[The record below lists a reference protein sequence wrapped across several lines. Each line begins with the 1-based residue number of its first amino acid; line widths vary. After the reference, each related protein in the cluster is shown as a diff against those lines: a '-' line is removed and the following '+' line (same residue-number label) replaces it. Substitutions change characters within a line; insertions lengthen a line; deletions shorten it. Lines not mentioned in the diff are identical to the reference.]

1 MVCRLCTSVMCHDG
15 HCLSNSLSPSSCVLW
30 VFPCSLGVSSI
41 PEVFQYDL
49 TALYATE
56 ENNSETKTSDSQAVG
71 TPLDS
76 ETRTRGLVRMNSMGE
91 VAVRCVIL
99 VATDGLYDMMSND
112 DAVVIAFKHWGDP
125 AAAAEEMIVETGQS
139 KYITMHLVPQDALYW
154 RFACVLTNRITHVII
169 FWHAAIPHATSLLS
183 LSHL

>member
-1 MVCRLCTSVMCHDG
+1 M
-15 HCLSNSLSPSSCVLW
+15 
-30 VFPCSLGVSSI
+30 
-41 PEVFQYDL
+41 FQYDL

-71 TPLDS
+71 TPMDS

-154 RFACVLTNRITHVII
+154 RFACVLTNRITMSS
-169 FWHAAIPHATSLLS
+169 FFGMPQ
-183 LSHL
+183 SHLRPPSPLFLIFETSIHASYRYFLYYHHTTSYITPHSSLTLCLTFPLLFI